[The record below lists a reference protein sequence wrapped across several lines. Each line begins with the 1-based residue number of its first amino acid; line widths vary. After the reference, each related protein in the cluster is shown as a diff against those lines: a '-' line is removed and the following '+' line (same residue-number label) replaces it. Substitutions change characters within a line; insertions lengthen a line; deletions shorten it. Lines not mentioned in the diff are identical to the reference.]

1 MYPVNIYMQGV
12 PKCGVYN
19 EMIPWPFLL
28 LKFHIN
34 VCSKWLFLV
43 SFLKIVFSDAFGL
56 NFNLIRF

>member
-1 MYPVNIYMQGV
+1 MQGV